1 MQHGHVIEGAAFRLR
16 PVVAADAEFIVA
28 LRNAPA
34 LARWLH
40 SGAPDAAAQRAWLAG
55 YEQRPG
61 DFYFVVETRE
71 GSKPEGLIAVYDVDC
86 STRSAEWGRWVLR
99 PGSLA
104 AVESAW
110 LIYRFAFEVLGL
122 QSLHCRTV
130 ADNEAVVSF
139 HDSCGLAEKRLLPDA
154 VELHGAKHDLVE
166 HTLRAA
172 AWIDVEPQLAR
183 LAQLTARRLQRAPT

>member
-1 MQHGHVIEGAAFRLR
+1 MQHGHVIEGPAFRLR
-16 PVVAADAEFIVA
+16 PVAAADADLIVT
-28 LRNAPA
+28 LRNDPA

-40 SGAPDAAAQRAWLAG
+40 AGAADVAAQRRWLAD

-61 DFYFVVETRE
+61 DFYFVIESRAS
-71 GSKPEGLIAVYDVDC
+71 GKAEGLIAVYDVDC
-86 STRSAEWGRWVLR
+86 SARSAEWGRWVLR

-139 HDSCGLAEKRLLPDA
+139 HDSCGLTDKRVLPQA
-154 VELHGAKHDLVE
+154 VELLGAQHDLVE
-166 HTLRAA
+166 HRLRAVD
-172 AWIDVEPQLAR
+172 WIDVAPNLER
-183 LAQLTARRLQRAPT
+183 LAALTARRLQRANL